1 MTITWWEKNGQND
14 LKVSSSFHQSR
25 SKLSFL
31 SLLLYHKI
39 KSHQIRYR
47 NKKVKLYFIHKLH
60 LFFIWYNYDLKS
72 KCILRNPFWHCKEK
86 LLKILILN
94 NCHKWKWKKS
104 LFWHLLQIFWFSFG
118 ESDKI
123 VILRFLIVLEEEEEE
138 KGRYIGGGG
147 LLEIITTSAG
157 TERIISCKLQLLLIV
172 WRYCLTRQQQATR
185 REEEEAINY
194 YIKNSHDKKMATET
208 SV

>member
-1 MTITWWEKNGQND
+1 MRKKNGQND

-60 LFFIWYNYDLKS
+60 LFLSDTIMIWNLNVFSEIHFDIVK
-72 KCILRNPFWHCKEK
+72 RNFWR
-86 LLKILILN
+86 
-94 NCHKWKWKKS
+94 
-104 LFWHLLQIFWFSFG
+104 FSFWTIAISG
-118 ESDKI
+118 NGRKVSFDIYCRFSGFPLGSDKI

-172 WRYCLTRQQQATR
+172 WRYYLV
-185 REEEEAINY
+185 
-194 YIKNSHDKKMATET
+194 D
-208 SV
+208 

>member
-1 MTITWWEKNGQND
+1 MRKKNGQND

-123 VILRFLIVLEEEEEE
+123 VILRFLIVLEEEEE

-185 REEEEAINY
+185 EEEEAINY